1 MDNIFYIGNK
11 ALYMVLI
18 LSSVPVIVATVV
30 GIVVALLQAI
40 THIQEQTLPF
50 GIKLL
55 TVCAALFMT
64 APWFVSSLKS
74 FAAEVLVMAFQIP

>member
-40 THIQEQTLPF
+40 THIGEQTLPF

-55 TVCAALFMT
+55 AVCAAL
-64 APWFVSSLKS
+64 L
-74 FAAEVLVMAFQIP
+74 

>member
-1 MDNIFYIGNK
+1 MDSIFYIGNK

-40 THIQEQTLPF
+40 THIREQTLPF

-55 TVCAALFMT
+55 AVCAAL
-64 APWFVSSLKS
+64 L
-74 FAAEVLVMAFQIP
+74 

>member
-30 GIVVALLQAI
+30 GIVVAILQAI

-55 TVCAALFMT
+55 AVCAALFI
-64 APWFVSSLKS
+64 SLS
-74 FAAEVLVMAFQIP
+74 E